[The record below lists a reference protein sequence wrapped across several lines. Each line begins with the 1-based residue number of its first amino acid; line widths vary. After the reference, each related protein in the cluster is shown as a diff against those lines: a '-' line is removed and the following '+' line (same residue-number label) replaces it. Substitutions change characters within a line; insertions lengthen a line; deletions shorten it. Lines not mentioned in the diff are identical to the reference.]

1 MVFNGA
7 VVLAGPTA
15 SGKSALAMKLAAY
28 SALDVEI
35 ISADSA
41 QVYRGMD
48 IGTAKPDAL
57 IQQQIPHHLIDIR
70 EPDEPYSAAAFRADV
85 LALVPEI
92 IARGRLPLLVGGTM
106 LYLKALKEGL
116 AVLPEADEEVR
127 QQILRQAANE
137 GWDQLH
143 RELSNIDPEA
153 AARIRSTDTQR
164 LQRALEV
171 YRLTGSSLSELHRQ
185 TMEPCPFPLL
195 EIAIMPPDR
204 KSLHEVIARRFQ
216 EMLAAGFIEEVTRLK
231 SNSALHPALPAIK
244 AVGYRQVWAFL
255 EGEIDRESMVEKAV
269 AATRQLAKRQYTW
282 LRSWQGL
289 HILETP
295 DTDQALKILRH
306 STILE

>member
-255 EGEIDRESMVEKAV
+255 EGEIDRETMVEKAV